1 MSKFFTVLTKVGEAK
16 LANATALG
24 QTVQFEKL
32 AIGDGN
38 GALPVPDQNQ
48 TQLVNEVRRMPLNS
62 VEIDENNPN
71 WIICEQVIPED
82 VGGWTIREVGIYD
95 VDGDLIAVGNFPETY
110 KPILEEGSGRTQMV
124 RVVLQVSATATV
136 ELKIDPSVVLA
147 TRQYVDIQDQKHE
160 AKADPHPQYAIQKIV
175 DGIKTVLIE
184 GGVNQSVRFEI
195 AESGQLGFSLFYNG
209 ADDNA
214 TYLQSNIFGAY
225 RNLVKIPREVAR
237 WDFLAPAYYSG
248 YQLLDKSFVASPA
261 EVVAGNTTKLA
272 TGEGVLAALAKAH
285 SNGMLSPTG
294 SYVFPKDENG
304 LSLIIQWGIDSQVT
318 GQGNGDKTVIL
329 PITFPNGIFLALT
342 TPGVIG
348 ATSGDCVGYVAGN
361 QTNFTYNWNSNN
373 ATGFE
378 VSWFALGY

>member
-48 TQLVNEVRRMPLNS
+48 TQLVNEVRRMSLNS

-110 KPILEEGSGRTQMV
+110 KPILEEGSGRTQTV

-160 AKADPHPQYAIQKIV
+160 AKADPHPQYVIKKIV

-214 TYLQSNIFGAY
+214 TYIQSNIFGAY

-261 EVVAGNTTKLA
+261 EVIAGSTTKVA

-304 LSLIIQWGIDSQVT
+304 LSLIIQWGIDSQIT
-318 GQGNGDKTVIL
+318 GQGSGDKTVVL

-342 TPGVIG
+342 TPGMIG